1 MKPSTQPG
9 SPRTVKVA
17 VIGSGLAGLTA
28 AYGLSTQNGKVRTRD
43 GELLEFEVHLFEKAD
58 QLGMDASSVSI
69 DQGDTQKFRTDVP
82 MRSFQGGKSALS
94 RFHPTGLIITHH
106 HLSLRILSQSDII
119 IQAPRSQVSSC

>member
-82 MRSFQGGKSALS
+82 MRSFQGG
-94 RFHPTGLIITHH
+94 LIITHH
-106 HLSLRILSQSDII
+106 YLSLRILSQSDII